1 MVHTNEMPDETQR
14 PPSNLLSTSSLQGI
28 GRKNVKPIQAK
39 ALFRHRQSP
48 QDTEHSVESR
58 FGLLQLASKIGKP
71 QEIGALVIKFS
82 IDREGERY
90 VLRVGFCCKSLD

>member
-1 MVHTNEMPDETQR
+1 MPDATQR
-14 PPSNLLSTSSLQGI
+14 PPSNPLSTSSLQGI

-48 QDTEHSVESR
+48 QDTEHSVQSS

-71 QEIGALVIKFS
+71 QEIGALVIMS
-82 IDREGERY
+82 GIDWEGDRY
-90 VLRVGFCCKSLD
+90 VLQVGFCCKSLD